1 MVKTKLIKIVNI
13 KSKIIQ
19 GKFGDGRYYGY
30 TDKKLI
36 SLVKITLNNKQF
48 GFGES
53 LVGIYSPKLFQVN
66 VDYLSKYF
74 VGKNID
80 EAFIEL
86 KKLQDNK
93 FFFNQGILKSILS
106 SLEIA
111 LISCKSKNDVCS
123 FAETVNKIYLKS
135 KFKKSKFV
143 EIYASAGSIKSSIK
157 NLINDFK
164 FAKSLN
170 INRVKIRLNLNK
182 DFSKIIRTIK
192 NYTDNYAIDLIANT
206 FKPNNNKKKLIQFLR
221 LANKNKF
228 LWLEEPVGV
237 ESIGDSKFL
246 SKYNNIFVSY
256 GENFTAYYDYLMLLK
271 LRYIKFINVDVSHCS
286 ISDLIK
292 LILFIRKNK
301 IKKKIIL
308 HCWGSIIN
316 LNASIEVASLFK
328 NEIYMVEFPITKFE
342 LNDFYISSVKI
353 KNSRVKTE
361 NYLTNVE
368 NKYNKLKINKISE
381 KNKFRFA

>member
-1 MVKTKLIKIVNI
+1 M
-13 KSKIIQ
+13 
-19 GKFGDGRYYGY
+19 
-30 TDKKLI
+30 
-36 SLVKITLNNKQF
+36 
-48 GFGES
+48 
-53 LVGIYSPKLFQVN
+53 
-66 VDYLSKYF
+66 
-74 VGKNID
+74 
-80 EAFIEL
+80 
-86 KKLQDNK
+86 
-93 FFFNQGILKSILS
+93 
-106 SLEIA
+106 
-111 LISCKSKNDVCS
+111 
-123 FAETVNKIYLKS
+123 
-135 KFKKSKFV
+135 
-143 EIYASAGSIKSSIK
+143 
-157 NLINDFK
+157 
-164 FAKSLN
+164 
-170 INRVKIRLNLNK
+170 
-182 DFSKIIRTIK
+182 
-192 NYTDNYAIDLIANT
+192 
-206 FKPNNNKKKLIQFLR
+206 
-221 LANKNKF
+221 
-228 LWLEEPVGV
+228 EEPVEV

-256 GENFTAYYDYLMLLK
+256 GENFTSYYDYLMLLK
-271 LRYIKFINVDVSHCS
+271 LRYIKFLNVDVSHCS